1 MLVKSRTKSME
12 MHLYLSLGARMTLLE
27 KEKQYFWNMEKGYE
41 GECMFDALTEKL
53 EGCNH
58 LILNDLL
65 LKHNN
70 TTFQI
75 DSLII
80 TPRYAYLF
88 EVKNFEGDYIYD
100 AQTDQLHVKANS
112 KDYEVTNPLNQ
123 LNRCNS
129 LLRLFFQSY
138 GFNLPILAFVV
149 FINSEFTLYQSP
161 PDKPFIHP
169 TQINRYLKG
178 LPKDSSF
185 KLNNMHTALAEK
197 LTSLHIVDSP
207 FKNIPEY
214 SYDQVGKG
222 LVCEDCSSLSVVV
235 EGRTARCV
243 RCHKVE
249 TLEEIVLR
257 HVGEFRMLFPDRK
270 ITTSGIFEWCG
281 MGVSEKVVR
290 RILDKHFSIKGS
302 RRWSYYL

>member
-1 MLVKSRTKSME
+1 MLVKSRTVSVE
-12 MHLYLSLGARMTLLE
+12 MQMYQSLNARTTLLE
-27 KEKQYFWNMEKGYE
+27 KEKQYLWNLEKGYE
-41 GECMFDALTEKL
+41 GECMFDVLTEKVD
-53 EGCNH
+53 GCNH

-80 TPRYAYLF
+80 TPRNAYLF

-100 AQTDQLHVKANS
+100 TRTDQLHVKANS

-138 GFNLPILAFVV
+138 GFNLPIIASVV

-178 LPKDSSF
+178 LQNNSSS
-185 KLNNMHTALAEK
+185 KLTNMHTALAEK
-197 LTSLHIVDSP
+197 LTSLHMVDSP
-207 FKNIPEY
+207 FKTFPEY
-214 SYDQVGKG
+214 SYDQVEKG
-222 LVCEDCSSLSVVV
+222 LVCASCSSLSVVV
-235 EGRTARCV
+235 EGRSARCV
-243 RCHKVE
+243 RCLRME
-249 TLEEIVLR
+249 TLEEVVLR
-257 HVGEFRMLFPDRK
+257 HVGEFRMLFPERK
-270 ITTSGIFEWCG
+270 ITTSGIFDWCG
-281 MGVSEKVVR
+281 MGVTEKVIR
-290 RILDKHFSIKGS
+290 RILDKHFSIQGS
-302 RRWSYYL
+302 RRWSYYV

>member
-1 MLVKSRTKSME
+1 MLVKSRTMSME
-12 MHLYLSLGARMTLLE
+12 MQLYLALGARMTLLE
-27 KEKQYFWNMEKGYE
+27 KEKQYLWNMEKGYE
-41 GECMFDALTEKL
+41 GECLFDTFTEKL
-53 EGCNH
+53 EGDH
-58 LILNDLL
+58 LVLNDLL

-80 TPRYAYLF
+80 TPRNAYLF
-88 EVKNFEGDYIYD
+88 EVKNFEGDYMYD
-100 AQTDQLHVKANS
+100 ARTDQLHLKTNS
-112 KDYEVTNPLNQ
+112 KDYEVTNPLTQ

-129 LLRLFFQSY
+129 LLRQLLSSHS
-138 GFNLPILAFVV
+138 FNLPILASVV

-178 LPKDSSF
+178 LQKETSF
-185 KLNNMHTALAEK
+185 KLNKMHASLGEK

-207 FKNIPEY
+207 FKNLPDY

-222 LVCEDCSSLSVVV
+222 LVCASCSSLSMLV
-235 EGRTARCV
+235 EGRGARCV
-243 RCHKVE
+243 KCNRVE

-257 HVGEFRMLFPDRK
+257 HVGEFRLLFPERPV
-270 ITTSGIFEWCG
+270 TTKNIHEWCRQID
-281 MGVSEKVVR
+281 SQKTIK
-290 RILDKHFSIKGS
+290 RILDKHFSLKGS
-302 RRWSYYL
+302 NRWSYFE

>member
-27 KEKQYFWNMEKGYE
+27 KEKHYLWNMEKGYE
-41 GECMFDALTEKL
+41 GECMFDALTAKL

-80 TPRYAYLF
+80 TPRNAFLF

-100 AQTDQLHVKANS
+100 TRTDQLHVKANS

-129 LLRLFFQSY
+129 LLRQLLSNY
-138 GFNLPILAFVV
+138 GFNLPILASVV

-178 LPKDSSF
+178 LQTDSSF
-185 KLNNMHTALAEK
+185 KLTKMHTALAEK

-207 FKNIPEY
+207 FKNLPEY

-222 LVCEDCSSLSVVV
+222 LVCASCSSLSVIV
-235 EGRTARCV
+235 EGRSARCV
-243 RCHKVE
+243 RCHRVE

-257 HVGEFRMLFPDRK
+257 HVGEFRMLFPDRPVSTK
-270 ITTSGIFEWCG
+270 NIHEWCRQIK
-281 MGVSEKVVR
+281 SPKTIR
-290 RILDKHFSIKGS
+290 RILDKHMNNKGS
-302 RRWSYYL
+302 NRWSYFE

>member
-1 MLVKSRTKSME
+1 ME
-12 MHLYLSLGARMTLLE
+12 MQLYLALNARMTLLE
-27 KEKQYFWNMEKGYE
+27 KEKQYLWNMEKGYE

-53 EGCNH
+53 EGSNH

-80 TPRYAYLF
+80 TPRNAYLF

-100 AQTDQLHVKANS
+100 SRTDQLHLKANS
-112 KDYEVTNPLNQ
+112 KNFEVTNPLNQ

-129 LLRLFFQSY
+129 LLRQLLSSY
-138 GFNLPILAFVV
+138 GFNLPIIASVV
-149 FINSEFTLYQSP
+149 FINSEFTLYHSP

-178 LPKDSSF
+178 LQKDSSF
-185 KLNNMHTALAEK
+185 KLTNMHTSLAEK

-207 FKNIPEY
+207 FKNLPEY

-222 LVCEDCSSLSVVV
+222 LVCARCSSLSVVV
-235 EGRTARCV
+235 EGRSVRCV
-243 RCHKVE
+243 RCDRVE
-249 TLEEIVLR
+249 TLEEVVLR
-257 HVGEFRMLFPDRK
+257 HVGEFRLLFPEK
-270 ITTSGIFEWCG
+270 PVSTKNIHEWCRQII
-281 MGVSEKVVR
+281 SLKTIR
-290 RILDKHFSIKGS
+290 RILDKHMNNKGS
-302 RRWSYYL
+302 NRWSYFE

>member
-1 MLVKSRTKSME
+1 MLVKSRTESVE
-12 MHLYLSLGARMTLLE
+12 MQLYQSLNARMTLLE
-27 KEKQYFWNMEKGYE
+27 KEKQYLWNMEKGYE
-41 GECMFDALTEKL
+41 GECRFDALTEKL

-75 DSLII
+75 DSLIV
-80 TPRYAYLF
+80 TPRNAYLF
-88 EVKNFEGDYIYD
+88 EVKNFEEDYIYD
-100 AQTDQLHVKANS
+100 SRTDQLHVKATS

-138 GFNLPILAFVV
+138 GFHLPIIASVV

-169 TQINRYLKG
+169 AQINRYLKG
-178 LPKDSSF
+178 LQKDSSS
-185 KLNNMHTALAEK
+185 KLTTMHTALAEK

-207 FKNIPEY
+207 FKTLPEY

-222 LVCEDCSSLSVVV
+222 LVCARCVSLSVAV

-243 RCHKVE
+243 RCDRME

-257 HVGEFRMLFPDRK
+257 HVGEFRMLFPDRLVSTK
-270 ITTSGIFEWCG
+270 NIYEWCRQIE
-281 MGVSEKVVR
+281 SQKTIK

-302 RRWSYYL
+302 NRWSYFE